1 MYKSVQ
7 AGVSEQISFAN
18 LNTNELRSK
27 LENVLYNPSFKNKM
41 AIRSRLLRDQPEK
54 PIDRAVWWVEYILRN
69 PDASHLRT
77 PTIEL
82 GFLRSNSLDMYA
94 LLYTGFILVIIALFF
109 LIRTLWK
116 KCYGSDKKMKEKL
129 A

>member
-1 MYKSVQ
+1 MHKSVQ
-7 AGVSEQISFAN
+7 AGVSEQISFAD
-18 LNTNELRSK
+18 LNTNELKSK
-27 LENVLYNPSFKNKM
+27 LVKVLYNTSYKNKM
-41 AIRSRLLRDQPEK
+41 AIRSKRLRDQPEK

-94 LLYTGFILVIIALFF
+94 LLYTGFILVVISSLY
-109 LIRTLWK
+109 LIRTFYK
-116 KCYGSDKKMKEKL
+116 MCKDSDKKLKTN
-129 A
+129 